1 MTIAEM
7 TLNGMLC
14 VYCGTTIG
22 DAVGY
27 PINCDDCSKEAAS
40 KAAEYWDTQS
50 APVTL
55 KSFSYSLE

>member
-14 VYCGTTIG
+14 VQCGTTIG

-27 PINCDDCSKEAAS
+27 PVTCDDCLKEEASKSKEN
-40 KAAEYWDTQS
+40 
-50 APVTL
+50 
-55 KSFSYSLE
+55 